1 MSTTLRSEGW
11 TVRPSFVPNGPTSPV
26 TLLCDDSGL
35 TQLAGDPSVAWQTP
49 WSELANPQLIRFPR
63 GLALFATVG
72 GVRYCWRKRN
82 FTDFE
87 ALRTLV
93 LAHGG
98 TVARHRRRAGIY
110 AIAVIVLLA
119 ALAGGIGSWLNRDSS
134 KSGEIADV
142 RAVNLSL
149 KDLPSSW
156 FVKSASPIQYLFTP
170 VGKIETSSTTVPNT
184 NPEWMKVTDLF
195 QRCLGISNKKDRVYG
210 KAGQLPNLQISSKSF
225 SSQSFGGIDIE
236 STTQYYQTTGMVQRD
251 THEMSTTNFGSCF
264 VTSNVALFDAIS
276 GTKGPIGNVG
286 VNFRPVTF
294 EHGFVR
300 GGEAELKLPG
310 ATGPAHLVSI
320 EITSGHYE
328 VTMSALVTKW
338 PESKLFIGNLAN
350 ILLSRITS
358 SPSKAV

>member
-26 TLLCDDSGL
+26 TLLADDSGL
-35 TQLAGDPSVAWQTP
+35 TQLAGDPAVAWQTP

-82 FTDFE
+82 FLDVE
-87 ALRTLV
+87 ALRTVV

-98 TVARHRRRAGIY
+98 TIARHRRRAGVY
-110 AIAVIVLLA
+110 AIAFIVLLA
-119 ALAGGIGSWLNRDSS
+119 ALAGGIGSWLNRGSS
-134 KSGEIADV
+134 NSGEITDV

-156 FVKSASPIQYLFTP
+156 FVKPASPIQYFFTP
-170 VGKIETSSTTVPNT
+170 VGKIESSSTTLPNT
-184 NPEWMKVTDLF
+184 NPAWRKVTTIF
-195 QRCLGISNKKDRVYG
+195 QQCLGVTNRQDRVYG
-210 KAGQLPNLQISSKSF
+210 AAGQLPNYQISSKSY
-225 SSQSFGGIDIE
+225 SSQSYGGIDIE
-236 STTQYYQTTGMVQRD
+236 STTQYYQTTGMVHRD
-251 THEMSTTNFGSCF
+251 TQEMSKANFGACF
-264 VTSNVALFDAIS
+264 VTSNVALFDGIV
-276 GTKGPIGNVG
+276 GTKSPSGNVG

-300 GGEAELKLPG
+300 GGEAELTLPG
-310 ATGPAHLVSI
+310 STGSAHLVSV
-320 EITSGHYE
+320 ELTSGHYE
-328 VTMSALVTKW
+328 VTMGALVTKW
-338 PESKLFIGNLAN
+338 PQSKEFISNLAN

-358 SPSKAV
+358 STSKAV